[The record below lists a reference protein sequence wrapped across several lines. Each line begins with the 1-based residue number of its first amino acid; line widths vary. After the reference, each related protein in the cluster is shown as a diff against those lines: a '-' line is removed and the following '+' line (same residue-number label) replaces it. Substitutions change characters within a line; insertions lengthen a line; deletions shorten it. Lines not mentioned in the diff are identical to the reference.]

1 MLVLEMLALLILGAM
16 PHMAVAHGGLSIDDD
31 KCKLRV
37 GPYSLHFTGYQPS
50 SNGSREFCEDIPQTG
65 QTVIVMDMV
74 DDVLREMPVEV
85 RIIRDTGDETRLD
98 AITLF
103 HLPPKVY
110 PAGSIPLEY
119 NFDQAGK
126 YIGLVSAGDKGQHLS
141 RFPFS
146 VGIETNTYGRYLL
159 IILAPLLGFLL
170 YLYSAR
176 VRRRMGH
183 AEPGHK
189 EN

>member
-16 PHMAVAHGGLSIDDD
+16 PHTAVAHGGLSIDDD
-31 KCKLRV
+31 KCKLKV
-37 GPYSLHFTGYQPS
+37 GPYSMHFTGYQPS

-119 NFDQAGK
+119 NFDQPGK
-126 YIGLVSAGDKGQHLS
+126 YIGLVSAGDKRQHLS

-146 VGIETNTYGRYLL
+146 VGVESNTYGRYLL

-176 VRRRMGH
+176 VRRRMGQDD
-183 AEPGHK
+183 AGRK